1 MCQYIYFRARLTLYK
16 WVFSVSL
23 TVTANTKMDYFKFFT
38 LGWANPFR
46 QNLIWRLRIIII
58 IIIIIYY
65 LKRLLFYLEH
75 PWTFFLVLFTQ
86 KQRNKKV
93 QSLNQK
99 HGLTPFWEKTNVVT
113 IKNQYFYCLKGLLFY
128 LEHPE
133 MLKDLLPLSVFSLN
147 FSSAGTV

>member
-1 MCQYIYFRARLTLYK
+1 MCQYVYFRARLTLYK

-23 TVTANTKMDYFKFFT
+23 MVAANLKMDYFKFST

-46 QNLIWRLRIIII
+46 QNLIWWLR

-65 LKRLLFYLEH
+65 LKRLLFYLQH
-75 PWTFFLVLFTQ
+75 PWTFFLVLFTP

-99 HGLTPFWEKTNVVT
+99 HGPTPFWEKTNVVT

-133 MLKDLLPLSVFSLN
+133 MLKDLLPLSVFALN
-147 FSSAGTV
+147 FSPAGTVTTV